1 VLLSWH
7 EPGRH
12 LDAEARLEVPM
23 TIEYPHASKFGNGAL
38 VAAEFEQLMAVAA
51 NDVDALV
58 RAWTRHDA

>member
-1 VLLSWH
+1 
-7 EPGRH
+7 
-12 LDAEARLEVPM
+12 M
-23 TIEYPHASKFGNGAL
+23 TIDYPHASKFGNGAL